1 MVAEHAE
8 QVEEQNA
15 FLAKMVKEAAELK
28 TECDLRENEF
38 DHLVAQRK
46 VVAIRFKDLGKLRL
60 PIEKL
65 KYFVTTVDHKPK
77 FAQLEA
83 ASMLQ
88 LFTAQKSRQMSL
100 FD

>member
-46 VVAIRFKDLGKLRL
+46 VLAQQRPRRNQPPEPQARTALAAAQPKRHNRLGW
-60 PIEKL
+60 P
-65 KYFVTTVDHKPK
+65 
-77 FAQLEA
+77 
-83 ASMLQ
+83 
-88 LFTAQKSRQMSL
+88 SRQQR
-100 FD
+100 